1 MPRSHVELEPAHVHT
16 IAQVFGL
23 GAVTAWQHT
32 DKVYRIHAQSGT
44 FALRFYNTEATRAH
58 VEATQTVRRTLAAAG
73 LPIAI
78 PISTHAGTMIIEWN
92 GLLGELQPWI
102 IHTADG
108 GSWASLVTAAAALR
122 HVHDHLVDCPA
133 LPDQR
138 DDPWRTPAALAE
150 QLAAD
155 AAALRYQARQA
166 GVVIDPYL
174 DRAAAILDMLHA
186 GGVLEECSA
195 CLTHGDFQG
204 PNLLFREHALA
215 GIIDFER
222 LEIRPR
228 LYDLAW
234 PFVFWRWFGAEE
246 GAYTDRD
253 WRYARACCEAYAIA
267 APAALGER
275 EWIALPLLMAYIPA
289 RGIAMAAGEAEPVEE
304 ILAFAKALDF
314 AMWLVQHPDAALARL
329 ST

>member
-1 MPRSHVELEPAHVHT
+1 MPRSNVELEPIQLHT
-16 IAQVFGL
+16 IAQAFDL
-23 GAVTAWQHT
+23 GAVTASRHT
-32 DKVYRIHAQSGT
+32 GKVYRLHAQSGI

-78 PISTHAGTMIIEWN
+78 SISTRVGTTIIEWK
-92 GLLGELQPWI
+92 GLLCELQPWI
-102 IHTADG
+102 AHTTDG
-108 GSWASLVTAAAALR
+108 GSWANLVTAGAALR
-122 HVHDHLVDCPA
+122 HVHDHLVDCAA

-138 DDPWRTPAALAE
+138 DDPWRTPASLAE

-155 AAALRYQARQA
+155 AAALRYQARQS

-186 GGVLEECSA
+186 GGLLEACPP

-215 GIIDFER
+215 AIIDFER

-234 PFVFWRWFGAEE
+234 PFVFWRWFGSEE

-253 WRYARACCEAYAIA
+253 WRYARACCEAYATA
-267 APAALGER
+267 APAALNS
-275 EWIALPLLMAYIPA
+275 
-289 RGIAMAAGEAEPVEE
+289 
-304 ILAFAKALDF
+304 K
-314 AMWLVQHPDAALARL
+314 
-329 ST
+329 